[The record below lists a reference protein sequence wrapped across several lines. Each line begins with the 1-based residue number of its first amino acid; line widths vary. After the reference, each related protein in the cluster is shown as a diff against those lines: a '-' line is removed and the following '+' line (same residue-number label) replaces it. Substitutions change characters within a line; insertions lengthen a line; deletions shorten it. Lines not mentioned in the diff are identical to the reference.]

1 MLKTSHTSC
10 LIFSD
15 EEESEET
22 KPSKT
27 VSSLIPDTSNV
38 ETTDKFIDN
47 KHNELTKKRRSFIPI
62 ESTLEAKPEYE
73 TETKETVD
81 SPEEETNENEQSGD
95 VHSVASGD
103 PEDSGTE
110 NDSQE
115 SVSGSTEGT
124 E

>member
-1 MLKTSHTSC
+1 

-15 EEESEET
+15 EEDSEET

-62 ESTLEAKPEYE
+62 ERTLEAKPAYE
-73 TETKETVD
+73 KEAKETVD

-103 PEDSGTE
+103 AEDSATE

>member
-1 MLKTSHTSC
+1 MLD
-10 LIFSD
+10 FSD

-62 ESTLEAKPEYE
+62 ESTLEAKPAYE

-103 PEDSGTE
+103 AEDSATE

-115 SVSGSTEGT
+115 SVSGSNEGT